1 MKRYIKSDTTSETID
16 KYIGKDVWVS
26 GEYCRYH
33 PEPGYFK
40 FLSIDGDKCD
50 CYFIASNDYLPLNE
64 VRINNS
70 CYVFDISAITLTNE
84 ILTTEELIERI
95 NNPDLSPSEYIR
107 RNYKTGCKGMQT
119 YIIDGVP
126 ITTNLI
132 SDIQYW
138 NGSSTPRGYESFGQ
152 IGGTYNTIY
161 EAFDDLVAKGYTN
174 IKFLYV
180 STTIRGFTNCYV
192 FAKK

>member
-1 MKRYIKSDTTSETID
+1 MKRYVRSDTTSETID

-26 GEYCRYH
+26 GEYCRYY
-33 PEPGYFK
+33 PKPGYFK

-50 CYFIASNDYLPLNE
+50 CHFIASNDYLPLNE
-64 VRINNS
+64 VRINNH

-119 YIIDGVP
+119 YIIDDVP

-138 NGSSTPRGYESFGQ
+138 NGYSTPRGYESFGK
-152 IGGTYNTIY
+152 IGGTYNTID
-161 EAFDDLVAKGYTN
+161 EALDDLVAKGYTN
-174 IKFLYV
+174 IKFLCV
-180 STTIRGFTNCYV
+180 STTVRGFHNCYV